1 MPDAIVRL
9 TTRRTAVTVTV
20 MRRLLPALALLF
32 VPGIAGAVETAP
44 VTSPRATVTVIS
56 GAEAVAPGQPFRI
69 ALRQRLAPGWHTYW
83 SNPGDAGAPPE
94 LALTL
99 PEGAEASP
107 LAFPTPERIPYGPL
121 VNFGYH
127 GEVLFPLT
135 ITPPA
140 TLRPGD
146 TFTVEAHASWLV
158 CEKICIPEEGVF
170 SLSLPVS
177 GTPRPAAQAAALM
190 QAAEAALP
198 RPSPFPVA
206 LGFEGQRG
214 AISLRG
220 EAFGAA
226 SVREAFFFPADW
238 GVLDSAAPQAMAVAD
253 GALTLALAR
262 GQGPVPGTIEGIV
275 AITDA
280 AGVRSGY
287 LVSAAPGAMPAVP
300 AAAAVPAATA
310 LALWQAVAFALLG
323 GLILNLMP
331 CVFPILAMKAMALAR
346 LGGAARA
353 EVRGHAVAYTA
364 GVMLSFLALGG
375 ALVAL
380 KAAGVAAGWG
390 FQFTSVA
397 FLATLAWLMLAV
409 GLNLSGVFAVA
420 GPVGIGQDA
429 AARGGK
435 VGAFFTGVLAVLVA
449 TPCTAPFMAAAI
461 GAAFAMPA
469 PATLAVFGALGLGM
483 AAPYTLLGLFPG
495 LARHMPRP
503 GAWME
508 RLKQGLAFP
517 MYGAAAWLVWVA
529 AQSGG
534 ADAVLWVLAGGVAL
548 SFGLWALGEAQRAGR
563 GLMLGR
569 GAAALSVALL
579 VLALPRLEA
588 ARPAEAASVSSV
600 TSMPNV
606 EPWSEARVA
615 ALRAEGRP
623 VFVNMTAAW
632 CITCKVNERIALNT
646 EAVQRAFAER
656 GVAVLVGDWTRGD
669 AAITALLRAHQRDG
683 VPLYLFYPAGGSA
696 PTLLP
701 QILTEGIVLEAI
713 GASQAPI
720 AGASRASTI

>member
-1 MPDAIVRL
+1 
-9 TTRRTAVTVTV
+9 
-20 MRRLLPALALLF
+20 MRRLLSALALLLSAT
-32 VPGIAGAVETAP
+32 PALAVETAP

-56 GAEAVAPGQPFRI
+56 GVEAVAPGQPFRI

-83 SNPGDAGAPPE
+83 SNPGDAGAAPE

-99 PEGAEASP
+99 PEGAEATP

-121 VNFGYH
+121 VNFGYE
-127 GEVLFPLT
+127 GEVFFPVT

-140 TLRPGD
+140 TLQPGEI
-146 TFTVEAHASWLV
+146 FSVEAKAWWLV
-158 CEKICIPEEGVF
+158 CEKICIPEEGLF
-170 SLSLPVS
+170 SLSLPVAA
-177 GTPRPAAQAAALM
+177 TPVPAAATAVLLRR
-190 QAAEAALP
+190 AEAALP
-198 RPSPFPVA
+198 RPSPFPVSV
-206 LGFEGQRG
+206 GFQGAQG
-214 AISLRG
+214 AIALRAEG
-220 EAFGAA
+220 IEAAA
-226 SVREAFFFPADW
+226 IREAFFFPAEW
-238 GVLDSAAPQAMAVAD
+238 GLLDNAAPQRLVVAN
-253 GALTLALAR
+253 GTLTLALAR
-262 GQGPVPGTIEGIV
+262 GQGPVPGTVEGIV
-275 AITDA
+275 ALTDS

-287 LVSAAPGAMPAVP
+287 LVSAAPGPMPAVP
-300 AAAAVPAATA
+300 PAAPA
-310 LALWQAVAFALLG
+310 APPLPLWQAVAFALLG

-346 LGGAARA
+346 FGGAARA
-353 EVRGHAVAYTA
+353 EVRGHALAYTA
-364 GVMLSFLALGG
+364 GVMLAFLALGG

-380 KAAGVAAGWG
+380 KTAGVAAGWG

-397 FLATLAWLMLAV
+397 FLAALAWLMLAV

-420 GPVGIGQDA
+420 GPVGIGQEA
-429 AARGGK
+429 ASRGGMA
-435 VGAFFTGVLAVLVA
+435 GAFFTGVLAVIVA

-469 PATLAVFGALGLGM
+469 PATLAVFAALGLGM
-483 AAPYTLLGLFPG
+483 AAPYTLLGLAPG
-495 LARHMPRP
+495 FARHLPRP

-517 MYGAAAWLVWVA
+517 MYAAAAWLVWVA

-534 ADAVLWVLAGGVAL
+534 AEAVLWVLAGGVVL
-548 SFGLWALGEAQRAGR
+548 GFGLWALGEAQRAGR
-563 GLMLGR
+563 GRLLGR
-569 GAAALSVALL
+569 AVAAASVALL

-588 ARPAEAASVSSV
+588 ARPAEAGTVASV

-623 VFVNMTAAW
+623 VFVNITAAW
-632 CITCKVNERIALNT
+632 CITCTVNERIALNT
-646 EAVQRAFAER
+646 DAVQRAFAKQ

-683 VPLYLFYPAGGSA
+683 VPLYLFYPAGGGA
-696 PTLLP
+696 PALLP
-701 QILTEGIVLEAI
+701 QILTERIVLEAI

-720 AGASRASTI
+720 AEAPRGSTI